1 MDESLD
7 LESVQ
12 DVLIQAID
20 QDPDIQV
27 KAIIATQL
35 AQRNSFLL
43 IQKLISLSKS
53 PKPAVRE
60 VIAAA
65 LEGQVEVLDDLVN
78 WYVREK
84 NEVIID
90 KLCTTIAASLK
101 LLPKDYNFSSI
112 LTTLKSM
119 TQEDQKINYNLEL
132 IGYCPVP
139 ETIEFLS
146 QSLHKYRFND
156 RIRVSIIRGFH
167 QFTQKTKFLP
177 EKIQETIKSI
187 ITAPYEPEMLRKASL
202 DVLGKINSQQ
212 VFDLIEL
219 ILETDHSPIL
229 RKRAIEIASKWGVTD
244 LSLLIIEKLNFDEIS
259 EVRQAA
265 AVALGNMACFEAL
278 PDLAESLEN
287 DPSFFVREAAAEAL
301 GVLKSQQAI
310 MSLLKGLEDHDS
322 YVREVSAW
330 SIEQLELNMDMILI
344 ICRAINSLETDLK
357 IKEGMV
363 SLIGRLSSTSVAV
376 AAANCLLQMLEKDK
390 TPLRELILE
399 ALENYVTLL
408 RDDEDFLEIHL
419 PHILNILS
427 NSPSFSIRAAICTF
441 LGHLKDSTT
450 FNYLLDRLLNDSDP
464 FVQRQAA
471 WAISKLNSI
480 EYTPRIIEIMKEKK
494 FQANLP
500 LFLDILTSWPRLSDL
515 PLAMRYISSEASIEI
530 RQQAVEWITA
540 IIVSSDLDLYNEMTD
555 AVLKALINTL
565 KNDEANTVRAAS
577 AHALGH
583 LYYREYDSIINSAL
597 IRAIKEDRI
606 YSVRELAAEAL
617 GFRGG
622 LSAIKDLKQ
631 LINHRIEKDP
641 SIRYFASIA
650 LLNVETQL
658 TKRNLVS

>member
-1 MDESLD
+1 MDTSLD
-7 LESVQ
+7 LESIQ

-20 QDPDIQV
+20 QDPDLQV

-43 IQKLISLSKS
+43 LQKLISLSRS

-65 LEGQVEVLDDLVN
+65 LEGQVEVLDDLLN

-84 NEVIID
+84 NGVVID
-90 KLCTTIAASLK
+90 KLYTTIAASLK
-101 LLPKDYNFSSI
+101 LVPNDYDFSSI
-112 LTTLKSM
+112 IIKLKPI
-119 TQEDQKINYNLEL
+119 TQEDQKINYSLEL

-146 QSLHKYRFND
+146 QSLHIYRFHD
-156 RIRVSIIRGFH
+156 GIRESIMRGFH
-167 QFTQKTKFLP
+167 QFTQKTRILP
-177 EKIQETIKSI
+177 EKIQETIASI

-202 DVLGKINSQQ
+202 DVLGEIDSQQ

-244 LSLLIIEKLNFDEIS
+244 LSLLIIEKLNFDGIS
-259 EVRQAA
+259 DVRRAA

-330 SIEQLELNMDMILI
+330 SIEQLEPNLDMILV
-344 ICRAINSLETDLK
+344 ICRAANSLETDLK

-363 SLIGRLSSTSVAV
+363 SLIGRLSSTSIAAV
-376 AAANCLLQMLEKDK
+376 AANCLLQMLEKDK

-399 ALENYVTLL
+399 ALENYVTILKT
-408 RDDEDFLEIHL
+408 DEDFLEIHL

-427 NSPSFSIRAAICTF
+427 NSSSFSLRAAACTF
-441 LGHLKDSTT
+441 LGHLKNSTT
-450 FNYLLDRLLNDSDP
+450 FTFLLDRLLYDSDP

-471 WAISKLNSI
+471 WAISKLSSI
-480 EYTPRIIEIMKEKK
+480 EYTPRIIEIMKDKK
-494 FQANLP
+494 FLANLP
-500 LFLDILTSWPRLSDL
+500 FFLDILTSWPRLSDL
-515 PLAMRYISSEASIEI
+515 PLAMSYINSEASIEI

-540 IIVSSDLDLYNEMTD
+540 IVSSDLDLYNEMTD
-555 AVLKALINTL
+555 AVLKALIHIL
-565 KNDEANTVRAAS
+565 KNDKANTVRAAS

-583 LYYREYDSIINSAL
+583 FHYPEYDSIINSAL
-597 IRAIKEDRI
+597 ITAIKEDRI

-622 LSAIKDLKQ
+622 ISAIKDLKQ
-631 LINHRIEKDP
+631 LINHTIEKDP

-650 LLNVETQL
+650 LLNVEIQL
-658 TKRNLVS
+658 TKRNLAI